1 MKHLFIVNPIAGGKD
16 STAEVTEKVKAAFK
30 NRSDEYEIYV
40 TKAPMDAA
48 EKIRSEAASEEHIRA
63 YSCGGDGT
71 FNECVCGAAGL
82 KNVAVCPLPTGTGND
97 FCRMFGDEKG
107 LFNDID
113 AVLDGWEHPIDVIDC
128 NGRKSVNICSVGID
142 ARIGTGVH
150 KYSKMKLVGGATA
163 YVVSAAVEMFKGI
176 ARPMK
181 VTCGD
186 YSAFAPHSLICACN
200 GRYYGGGFNP
210 SRDAMPDDGVLDIF
224 VVRKVN
230 LIQFALLIGKYA
242 GGKADEMKKLITHL
256 RGDSI
261 TIEFDEESVVNL
273 DGEAMFTK
281 KAVMKL
287 EPASLNLVVPKG
299 MKFFD
304 A

>member
-1 MKHLFIVNPIAGGKD
+1 
-16 STAEVTEKVKAAFK
+16 
-30 NRSDEYEIYV
+30 
-40 TKAPMDAA
+40 
-48 EKIRSEAASEEHIRA
+48 
-63 YSCGGDGT
+63 
-71 FNECVCGAAGL
+71 
-82 KNVAVCPLPTGTGND
+82 
-97 FCRMFGDEKG
+97 
-107 LFNDID
+107 
-113 AVLDGWEHPIDVIDC
+113 
-128 NGRKSVNICSVGID
+128 
-142 ARIGTGVH
+142 
-150 KYSKMKLVGGATA
+150 
-163 YVVSAAVEMFKGI
+163 
-176 ARPMK
+176 
-181 VTCGD
+181 
-186 YSAFAPHSLICACN
+186 
-200 GRYYGGGFNP
+200 
-210 SRDAMPDDGVLDIF
+210 MPDDGVLDIF